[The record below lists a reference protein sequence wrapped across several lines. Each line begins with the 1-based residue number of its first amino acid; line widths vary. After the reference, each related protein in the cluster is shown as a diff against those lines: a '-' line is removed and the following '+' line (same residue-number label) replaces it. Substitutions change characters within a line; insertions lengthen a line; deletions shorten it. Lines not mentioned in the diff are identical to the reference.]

1 MQVDHAGTLI
11 VSRSIFHCELKSL
24 LFILSSELTHFGG
37 PDPVSDGYAR
47 IVDDQGRVGYA
58 DAQGTVKIKPQFA
71 YGFPFEEGIAR
82 VTKTGKLV
90 EVSGSDG
97 EYHRWES
104 DDWFCID
111 KTGAVVDRC
120 SLESVR

>member
-1 MQVDHAGTLI
+1 MCSPTSRLI
-11 VSRSIFHCELKSL
+11 FLLMSGLLIRPFIFDN
-24 LFILSSELTHFGG
+24 G